1 MPNRKIPW
9 LPASHVFEGMRTL
22 MIERIFRWD
31 LLATAMALNGF
42 YLVVTTLIFLAVFEI
57 ARRKGLLLNV
67 GE

>member
-1 MPNRKIPW
+1 
-9 LPASHVFEGMRTL
+9 